1 MWTSRSIGMPPMASL
16 TAWWTA
22 AVAHWRATARH
33 GWIAMARGLGVGGH
47 ARTACSATPRLRA
60 SATPRRRAH
69 RPARESWTP
78 TTIRLMATSQ
88 RRRTPSIPAT
98 GVRTPVW
105 RAVLRTGYRRSAIGQ
120 RGGTTVDVDIV
131 ELDRRTL
138 VATGDIVAALRA
150 GDLDR
155 PTPCAGWTVRDL
167 LAHMIG
173 QHYGFAAAASG
184 EPTELAD
191 WRPRPVGDDPAG
203 GYDESAAP
211 GTAAVRAP
219 RGSRRPG

>member
-1 MWTSRSIGMPPMASL
+1 
-16 TAWWTA
+16 
-22 AVAHWRATARH
+22 
-33 GWIAMARGLGVGGH
+33 
-47 ARTACSATPRLRA
+47 
-60 SATPRRRAH
+60 
-69 RPARESWTP
+69 
-78 TTIRLMATSQ
+78 
-88 RRRTPSIPAT
+88 
-98 GVRTPVW
+98 
-105 RAVLRTGYRRSAIGQ
+105 
-120 RGGTTVDVDIV
+120 VDVDIV

-203 GYDESAAP
+203 EYDESAARV
-211 GTAAVRAP
+211 TAAFGAPGVLERPFWLPEVRASAP
-219 RGSRRPG
+219 FPAATAIGFHFIDYVTHGWDVARSIGVPARFDDDLVAAVLPLAGQVPDTPKFRGPGKAFGPGIAVPPDAPPLDRVVAMLGRDPGWKP